1 MLQSLVAPLV
11 SAPECSRPDG
21 AASCTY
27 APDQGCTGRLATAVN
42 SSGNSSSNGSA
53 AVQPQS
59 SLVQRA
65 HQRNL
70 VVHAYTFRNEVSL
83 SLISD
88 KPVLW
93 HPLGDMAA
101 F

>member
-11 SAPECSRPDG
+11 GAAECERPDG
-21 AASCTY
+21 TASCTY
-27 APDQGCTGRLATAVN
+27 VPDQGCTGRLATAV
-42 SSGNSSSNGSA
+42 SSLNSSSNGTA

-83 SLISD
+83 SLIFD